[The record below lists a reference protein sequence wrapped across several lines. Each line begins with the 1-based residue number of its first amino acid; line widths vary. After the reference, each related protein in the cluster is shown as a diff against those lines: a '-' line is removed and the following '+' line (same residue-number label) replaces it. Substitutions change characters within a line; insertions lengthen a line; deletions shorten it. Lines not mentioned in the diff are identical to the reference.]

1 MKSQLQNLDEQIKG
15 ELYSNSLYKHMYA
28 TDASAYRE
36 IPLGVVYP
44 KDKQDLKT
52 ILNFCSQNEIPLI
65 PRAAGTSLAGQV
77 VGNGLIV
84 DISKYMTKIVEIN
97 TSKNW
102 AVVEPGVIRDELNRV
117 VAKEQL
123 FFAPETSTSNRAM
136 IGGMVGNN
144 SCGANSLIYGSTRE
158 HIISL
163 KALLYDGSEV
173 EFSEMDKVAFLQKC
187 NLKTAE
193 GEIYRHINKTLS
205 NDTFRAEIEKQY
217 PDPQIKR
224 RNTGYALDLL
234 MDSFVFDDNS
244 SKTFNFSKLI
254 AGSEGTLCLI
264 TEIKV
269 KLSPLP
275 PKHKTLLC
283 VHLNSIEEAL
293 YGNIIALRHK
303 PYAVELMDHEIL
315 QLTKDN
321 IEQRKNRFFVE
332 GDPKA
337 ILIIEIV
344 ENSEEAVKQKT
355 ADIIN
360 GLKTDNLGY
369 HFPLV
374 SGSEMKKVWDLRKA
388 GLGILSN
395 MPGDAKPVPVVED
408 TAVNPAVL
416 PEFIEEFNQMLKHKQ
431 LSCIYYAHIG
441 TGELHLRP
449 VLNLKT
455 SKDVELFREVAI
467 ETAKIVKKY
476 KGSLSGEHGDG
487 RLRGEFIPLMMGEE
501 IYQAF
506 KELKKIW
513 DPKFII
519 NPNKIVDTPPMN
531 SSLRYV
537 ADQPT
542 PEINTVFDFS
552 STAGILRAIEKC
564 NGSGDCR
571 KTELAGGT
579 MCPSYQATL
588 DEKNTTRARANIL
601 REFLTNSKKRNRFN
615 HKEIKEVL
623 DLCLSC
629 KACKAECP
637 SNIDITKFKAEFLQ
651 QYYKSNG
658 IPFRSWMIGYFPYFN
673 AIGAKMPYVFNFFAT
688 DPSFSYLLKIFLGF
702 APQRS
707 IPTVCK
713 ITLRNWAKVNL
724 KNQKN
729 PIRKVYFFID
739 EFTDINDTQI
749 GIKALKL
756 LNALNYQVEIVN
768 HAYSGRTFLSKGML
782 LKAKKLAQKNVT
794 IFTPLISDETPLIGI
809 EPSGI
814 LSFRDEYP
822 ELVDDNLKADAL
834 KLSRNCFLIDE
845 FITAEFQKG
854 NISTDSF
861 SEESAAIL
869 FHGHC
874 YQKALAS
881 TTPSKIMMSI
891 PKNYK
896 IEEIASG
903 CCGMAGAFGF
913 EKEHYKTSMAVGN
926 LVLIPKINEAPEDTL
941 ITATG
946 TSCRHQIK
954 DGSKRTAMHPIEILY
969 EALLK

>member
-1 MKSQLQNLDEQIKG
+1 MTDSLKTLESHIKG
-15 ELYSNSLYKHMYA
+15 ELFISSLYRHMYA

-36 IPLGVVYP
+36 MPLGVVYP
-44 KDKQDLKT
+44 KDKSDLKI
-52 ILNFCSQNEIPLI
+52 ILEFCTQNNIPII

-77 VGNGLIV
+77 VGSGLVV
-84 DISKYMTKIVEIN
+84 DISKYMTKILDIN
-97 TSKNW
+97 TSENW
-102 AVVEPGVIRDELNRV
+102 AIVEPGVIRDELNRV
-117 VAKEQL
+117 LAKNQL

-144 SCGANSLIYGSTRE
+144 SCGANSLVYGSTRE
-158 HIISL
+158 HVISM

-173 EFSEMDKVAFLQKC
+173 EFSNLTKTEFEAKC
-187 NLKTAE
+187 QLTSAE
-193 GEIYRHINKTLS
+193 GEIYKYIQKILS
-205 NDTFRAEIEKQY
+205 DSAIQEEIKIQY
-217 PDPQIKR
+217 PDPSVKR
-224 RNTGYALDLL
+224 RNTGYALDMLS
-234 MDSFVFDDNS
+234 DSEIFNNDS
-244 SKTFNFSKLI
+244 QKPFNFSQLI

-269 KLSPLP
+269 NLEPLP
-275 PKHKTLLC
+275 PKNKGLLC
-283 VHLNSIEEAL
+283 VHLNTIEESL
-293 YGNIIALRHK
+293 YANLIALKHQ
-303 PYAVELMDHEIL
+303 PYAVELMDNEIL
-315 QLTKDN
+315 QLTKGN
-321 IEQRKNRFFVE
+321 IEQRKNRFFVD
-332 GDPKA
+332 GDPGA
-337 ILIIEIV
+337 ILIVEIV
-344 ENSEEAVKQKT
+344 EKSEEELANKAETV
-355 ADIIN
+355 IN
-360 GLKTDNLGY
+360 ELKYNNLGY
-369 HFPLV
+369 HFPFV
-374 SGSEMKKVWDLRKA
+374 TGADMKKVWDLRKA
-388 GLGILSN
+388 GLGVLSN

-416 PEFIEEFNQMLKHKQ
+416 PQFIKEFDLMLKRKR
-431 LSCIYYAHIG
+431 LSCVYYAHIG

-449 VLNLKT
+449 ILNLK
-455 SKDVELFREVAI
+455 VENDINLFHEVAL

-487 RLRGEFIPLMMGEE
+487 RLRGEFIPLMMGDK
-501 IYQAF
+501 IYQLF
-506 KELKKIW
+506 KDLKKVW
-513 DPKFII
+513 DPKSII

-531 SSLRYV
+531 SSLRYSPN
-537 ADQPT
+537 QRT
-542 PEINTVFDFS
+542 PEIETIFDFS

-571 KTELAGGT
+571 KTHLAGGT

-588 DEKNTTRARANIL
+588 DEKNATRARANIL
-601 REFLTNSKKRNRFN
+601 REFLTNSTKKNRFN

-651 QYYKSNG
+651 HYYKSNG
-658 IPFRSWMIGYFPYFN
+658 IPLRSLLIGYFPYLN
-673 AIGAKMPYVFNFFAT
+673 AMGAKMPYIFNFFAT
-688 DPSFSYLLKIFLGF
+688 DIVFSYILKFMLGF
-702 APQRS
+702 APKRS

-713 ITLRNWAKVNL
+713 ITLRNWAKINL
-724 KNQKN
+724 KKPEK
-729 PIRKVYFFID
+729 PIRKVFFFVD
-739 EFTDINDTQI
+739 EFTDINDTKI

-756 LNALNYQVEIVN
+756 LTSLNYEVEIVK
-768 HAYSGRTFLSKGML
+768 HAYSGRTFLSKGMI
-782 LKAKKLAQKNVT
+782 LKAKKLATKNVE
-794 IFTPLISDETPLIGI
+794 IFAPIITDETPLIGL

-822 ELVDDNLKADAL
+822 ELVDEHLKTDAL

-845 FITAEFQKG
+845 FIAAEFQKG
-854 NISTDSF
+854 NITSNLFTDSEA
-861 SEESAAIL
+861 SIL

-891 PKNYK
+891 PPNYQV
-896 IEEIASG
+896 EEIDSG

-926 LVLIPKINEAPEDTL
+926 LVLLPKIKAASETTL

-954 DGSKRTAMHPIEILY
+954 DGSQRTAMHPVEILF
-969 EALLK
+969 EALKK